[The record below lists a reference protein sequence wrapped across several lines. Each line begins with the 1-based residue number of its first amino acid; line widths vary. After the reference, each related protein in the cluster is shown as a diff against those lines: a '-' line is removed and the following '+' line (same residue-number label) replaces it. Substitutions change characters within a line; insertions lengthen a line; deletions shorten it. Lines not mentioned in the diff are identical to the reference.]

1 MRVGVRVIIIIIVV
15 IVIVMAVGVAA
26 VAAAVATAV
35 TAAVAAAV
43 AAAIAAVVAAS
54 VSGSTTVGGGAA
66 ISVRVTVGGGGAV
79 GGSSLGRAGERRD
92 AAHTPV
98 AKGEGRLVR
107 GDSRNPVS
115 TDRLELSCV
124 GGNSKDGSNRKFH
137 CKYSDNFVL
146 ISQRSPGNKS
156 SDN

>member
-1 MRVGVRVIIIIIVV
+1 MRVGVRVIIIIIVVIV

-43 AAAIAAVVAAS
+43 AATIAAA

-66 ISVRVTVGGGGAV
+66 IGVRVTVGGGGAV
-79 GGSSLGRAGERRD
+79 GGGSLGRAGERRD

-107 GDSRNPVS
+107 GDGRNPVS

-156 SDN
+156 GDN

>member
-43 AAAIAAVVAAS
+43 AAAIAAA

-66 ISVRVTVGGGGAV
+66 IGVRVTVGGGGAV
-79 GGSSLGRAGERRD
+79 GGGSLGRAGERRD

-98 AKGEGRLVR
+98 AKREGRLAR
-107 GDSRNPVS
+107 GDGRNPVS

-146 ISQRSPGNKS
+146 ISQRRPGNKS
-156 SDN
+156 GDN